1 MSLYSR
7 SHFGGMFVSNYSG
20 SKPSTFKEMHPTGF
34 TEHLPPQLKRS
45 GLRGTIIKNE
55 GELEADQER
64 AFCDGPQVDNR
75 TKEDEGAV
83 DPFPLLI
90 TRNFLDGIHHDVALT
105 ILTAAISHRTFCF
118 RNFGTGEL
126 GHIHQQS
133 ILLRP
138 WHRRS
143 VTLQSSLTDN

>member
-1 MSLYSR
+1 
-7 SHFGGMFVSNYSG
+7 MFVSNYSG

-118 RNFGTGEL
+118 RNFGTEHSAPTVASQISDPAKL
-126 GHIHQQS
+126 S
-133 ILLRP
+133 
-138 WHRRS
+138 HRQLAETVNAEASPKGRA
-143 VTLQSSLTDN
+143 L